1 MCTHYSSYKETQRLI
16 SAFRMRECVYN
27 VKQIFLKLSSHPATF
42 LAEPG
47 AFFFFSRVA
56 MKRASLLV
64 QVWRIN
70 DGGMGLLVESQQDR
84 VGGWSHGMV
93 SWVHGC

>member
-1 MCTHYSSYKETQRLI
+1 MCTHYSSYKETRRLI

-47 AFFFFSRVA
+47 AFFFFP
-56 MKRASLLV
+56 
-64 QVWRIN
+64 Q
-70 DGGMGLLVESQQDR
+70 GGDETCQSAR
-84 VGGWSHGMV
+84 TGMED
-93 SWVHGC
+93 

>member
-47 AFFFFSRVA
+47 AFFFF
-56 MKRASLLV
+56 
-64 QVWRIN
+64 Q
-70 DGGMGLLVESQQDR
+70 GGNETCQSAR
-84 VGGWSHGMV
+84 TGMED
-93 SWVHGC
+93 